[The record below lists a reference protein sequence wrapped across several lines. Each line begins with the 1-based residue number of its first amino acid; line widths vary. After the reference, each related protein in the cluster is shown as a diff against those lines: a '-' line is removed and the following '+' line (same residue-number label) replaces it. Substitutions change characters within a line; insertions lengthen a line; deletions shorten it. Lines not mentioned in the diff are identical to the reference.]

1 MTSPLTVIGVDVGCT
16 GLPDAD
22 HLVRE
27 LAPPA
32 TVFACTHLIR
42 GERPRIA
49 LSFALPLGPSGEAGT
64 YEARAYE
71 ARAYEAWQR
80 ITAREETGG
89 AFGDRRH
96 GPADLAAGAAQAAA
110 EHTARTAGRA
120 VLFPGA
126 QALTGTVTV
135 AELLAAS
142 GVDEVTAL
150 GAPGPADPGLGVVT
164 REHVRPEWRAGRLV
178 LTVMPA
184 VGGTLV
190 PFEVADPTPCCADH

>member
-1 MTSPLTVIGVDVGCT
+1 MTSSLTVIGVDVGCT

-22 HLVRE
+22 RLVRE
-27 LAPPA
+27 LAPSA

-42 GERPRIA
+42 GGRPRIA
-49 LSFALPLGPSGEAGT
+49 LSFALPSAQSGEAG
-64 YEARAYE
+64 AYD
-71 ARAYEAWQR
+71 AWRR
-80 ITAREETGG
+80 ITARQETGG

-110 EHTARTAGRA
+110 EHTARTGGRV
-120 VLFPGA
+120 VLFPGSA
-126 QALTGTVTV
+126 ALTGTVTV
-135 AELLAAS
+135 VELLTAS

-150 GAPGPADPGLGVVT
+150 GAPGPADPGRVIVT

-190 PFEVADPTPCCADH
+190 PFEAPDPTPCCADH